1 MTIGLLLKVLALV
14 LWLLAFALKRIAPQA
29 SNYDLVAA
37 GLFFW
42 FLPDVL
48 NL

>member
-1 MTIGLLLKVLALV
+1 MSIGILLKGLALLL
-14 LWLLAFALKRIAPQA
+14 WLIAFAWRRLGAPVA
-29 SNYDLVAA
+29 NYDLVAA
-37 GLFFW
+37 GLFFF